1 MWISFLRSGI
11 VPCVLR
17 NQLVIRIE
25 PRVTEHLNF
34 KVCPGVLHDL
44 DRAAVRF
51 GASRSAVARA
61 LLQGAL
67 EGLNFEQAS
76 AVERESAQGWGPQPS
91 HGARDQAS
99 TSALG
104 SSRH

>member
-25 PRVTEHLNF
+25 PRPTEHLNF
-34 KVCPGVLHDL
+34 RVCVGMINAL
-44 DRAAVRF
+44 DRFAESA

-61 LLQGAL
+61 LLQCAIDQL
-67 EGLNFEQAS
+67 HFEPRDFFE
-76 AVERESAQGWGPQPS
+76 ERM
-91 HGARDQAS
+91 
-99 TSALG
+99 
-104 SSRH
+104 